1 MKDFDYGKKPLYLL
15 CTVLVLVG
23 IGFIWR
29 WLRFERFRSPEEH
42 EDLDG
47 GSHYTGGWTTLAQGI
62 AFMALG
68 FVLLFMFG

>member
-29 WLRFERFRSPEEH
+29 WLRVERFYPPEEH
-42 EDLDG
+42 WDIDG
-47 GSHYTGGWTTLAQGI
+47 PSYSGGWTTLAQGI